1 VVGIVT
7 GTAAGIG
14 GTAWARPMPR
24 NSHAHHQ
31 FPPMVIQRAV
41 WLYDRFT
48 PSFRGVENLL
58 AERSPEV
65 S

>member
-1 VVGIVT
+1 
-7 GTAAGIG
+7 
-14 GTAWARPMPR
+14 MPP

-41 WLYDRFT
+41 WLCVRFT
-48 PSFRGVENLL
+48 PSCRGVEDLL

>member
-1 VVGIVT
+1 
-7 GTAAGIG
+7 
-14 GTAWARPMPR
+14 MPR

-41 WLYDRFT
+41 WLCVRFT
-48 PSFRGVENLL
+48 PSFRGVEDLL